1 MQASS
6 DMPFF
11 DDSAGIYER
20 DAGLSQGE
28 KGTI

>member
-1 MQASS
+1 
-6 DMPFF
+6 MPFF

-28 KGTI
+28 KGNIKCGFF